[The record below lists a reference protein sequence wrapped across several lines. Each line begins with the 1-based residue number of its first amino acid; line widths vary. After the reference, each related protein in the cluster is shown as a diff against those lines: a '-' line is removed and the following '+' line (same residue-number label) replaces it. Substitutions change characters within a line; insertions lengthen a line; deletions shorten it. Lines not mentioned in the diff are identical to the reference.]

1 MLPYMSLSSCQI
13 VMPLCN
19 AKLMLVRKAVEE
31 GGGGWGGSALLVFL
45 GNSKISWLI
54 PSIIEPILLFDI
66 CIHV

>member
-31 GGGGWGGSALLVFL
+31 GGGGGSALLVFL
-45 GNSKISWLI
+45 GNCKISWLI